1 MLSMKNQGY
10 RIVAAFVLAAIV
22 AVGCSAEGAG
32 DKAGGSGEPV
42 VLQMAT
48 VNGDLGF
55 TPQIQYF
62 VDRVEELSEGNVR
75 IEIVYEVGSFAPVAE
90 QKVVSGVADGKF
102 DLGFAGTQVFES
114 LGFNNFQALL
124 APMLIDSYALENS
137 VIESGMT
144 EQMMQGID
152 DLGVTGLTV
161 LAGALRKPVAVEKPL
176 LGPDDWRG
184 ITFGIFASDAQAE
197 AVRALAATP
206 SQVIGDARDVALE
219 KGSIDGFESSLLAY
233 TKNMQQREAPYMT
246 ANVNLWPQTL
256 LVMGNPDALDALS
269 AEQRA
274 WLQQAA
280 DDAAGRSTDL
290 VNTDTETIDAVC
302 QAGGRL
308 ADASVAELAALQEEF
323 EAAYDA
329 LGQDPQT
336 GGYIDH
342 IQALKESTTPEEALT
357 IPTGCTGKAPEK
369 VTAIGGSAPAYLDG
383 TYRYTITKED
393 VIEHDMGDPADYPS
407 TNTVTLDGGNFT
419 VRGTHGGFSGIYSVE
434 DDRITFEV
442 PDFGAANTFIFSVDD
457 DGNLHLTPG
466 PLVDPGDAFEFSI
479 HPWTRIR

>member
-1 MLSMKNQGY
+1 MWSMKNQGY
-10 RIVAAFVLAAIV
+10 RMVAGFVLAGIVAA
-22 AVGCSAEGAG
+22 GCSAEGAG

-42 VLQMAT
+42 ALRMAT

-55 TPQIQYF
+55 TPQIEYL

-90 QKVVSGVADGKF
+90 QKVVSGVAEGKF

-114 LGFNNFQALL
+114 LGFNNFQALI
-124 APMLIDSYALENS
+124 APMLIDSYALESS

-144 EQMMQGID
+144 EQMMQGLD
-152 DLGVTGLTV
+152 DLGVTGLKV
-161 LAGALRKPVAVEKPL
+161 LAGALRKPVAVKRPL

-184 ITFGIFASDAQAE
+184 ITFGIFKSDAQAV

-233 TKNMQQREAPYMT
+233 AMNGQQRSAPYMT

-256 LVMGNPDALDALS
+256 LVMGNPDVLDALS
-269 AEQRA
+269 AEQRG
-274 WLQQAA
+274 WLLQAA
-280 DDAAGRSTDL
+280 DDAADRSADL
-290 VNTDTETIDAVC
+290 VNTDAETMDAVC
-302 QAGGRL
+302 EGGGRL
-308 ADASVAELAALQEEF
+308 ADASESEVAALQEEF
-323 EAAYDA
+323 TSAYA
-329 LGQDPQT
+329 TLGQDPQT
-336 GGYIDH
+336 SEFIDQ
-342 IQALKESTTPEEALT
+342 IQALKQSTTPEAALT

-369 VTAIGGSAPAYLDG
+369 ITAGEGSAPTYLNG

-393 VIEHDMGDPADYPS
+393 VIKHDMGDPADYPT
-407 TNTVTLDGGNFT
+407 TNTVMLEGGKFS
-419 VRGTHGGFSGIYSVE
+419 VRGTRGGFSGIYSVE
-434 DDRITFEV
+434 NDRITFEV
-442 PDFGAANTFIFSVDD
+442 PEYGVANTFIFSVNDAGD
-457 DGNLHLTPG
+457 LHLTPG
-466 PLVDPGDAFEFSI
+466 PLVDPGDAFEFSV